1 MSQLDKNLWAILRV
15 GTLLR
20 VPNLTAILKKKRKEK
35 SRNTSYLFL
44 DSLIGMDTY
53 TGVFYS

>member
-20 VPNLTAILKKKRKEK
+20 VPNLTAIKKKNEKKKREIPVI
-35 SRNTSYLFL
+35 YF
-44 DSLIGMDTY
+44 
-53 TGVFYS
+53 